1 MLITLVAFTVMHVF
15 DGFSLFSPSICH
27 HILALPTTSLLRIR
41 TKDKLRSTADPV
53 LRMAVSESIRRLGDA
68 HDTLFKAIQDQL
80 NLKSTDFSE
89 IHRVQT
95 WTAGTHEGRCEW
107 FDEVK
112 GSKLTG
118 VSKYSITRRD
128 SDIASFS
135 IDGWLGPS
143 LLVPHMLLR
152 FGCDPSAFAGYSM
165 SLDYIPRG
173 PIPLGSDA
181 TLMDKYYGADT
192 IQFYDSIVN
201 KPGVSH
207 LPPSPSFSSRLLR
220 SPLYLSVAGLGADDV
235 IMLSKAHVER
245 WLSWLED
252 AAPVDARQRGAI
264 NSRDDK
270 QRQFQYRSMLSYYQE
285 QLGSSAADN
294 DDITRRLSAGS
305 TGPIAEAYIGGGS

>member
-1 MLITLVAFTVMHVF
+1 MRITLVALAVMHVL
-15 DGFSLFSPSICH
+15 DGISLFSPSICL
-27 HILALPTTSLLRIR
+27 HILALPTTLLRIR
-41 TKDKLRSTADPV
+41 MKDKLRSTAPV
-53 LRMAVSESIRRLGDA
+53 LRMAVSESIHRLGDV
-68 HDTLFKAIQDQL
+68 HDTLFKVIQDQL
-80 NLKSTDFSE
+80 HLKSTDFSE
-89 IHRVQT
+89 FHRVQT
-95 WTAGTHEGRCEW
+95 WTAGPHEGRCEW

-128 SDIASFS
+128 SNKASFS

-152 FGCDPSAFAGYSM
+152 FGCDPDAFAGYSM
-165 SLDYIPRG
+165 SLDFIPRG
-173 PIPLGSDA
+173 PTPLGSDA
-181 TLMDKYYGADT
+181 NLMEKYYGPDT

-201 KPGVSH
+201 KSGVSH

-220 SPLYLSVAGLGADDV
+220 SPLFFSVAGLGADDV
-235 IMLSKAHVER
+235 MMLSKSHVER
-245 WLSWLED
+245 WLRWLGD

-270 QRQFQYRSMLSYYQE
+270 QRQFQYRSVLTYYQE
-285 QLGSSAADN
+285 QLEDFASDN
-294 DDITRRLSAGS
+294 DDLMRRLSAGS